1 MNYYNKTIK
10 IDALGAGTLDI
21 MEWIRDNGCP
31 DLDHTTFVDAR
42 GNDVAMVSRGCES
55 DFESWLDDIATGDE
69 SWFEYKGMKRSKSKY
84 VKGLWLFLI
93 DDNYYWATR

>member
-10 IDALGAGTLDI
+10 IDEIGVGTLDI

-31 DLDHTTFVDAR
+31 NLDHTTFVDAR
-42 GNDVAMVSRGCES
+42 GNDVAMVSMSSES
-55 DFESWLDDIATGDE
+55 EFESWLDDIATGDE
-69 SWFEYKGMKRSKSKY
+69 SWFEYDGMKRSKSKY

-93 DDNYYWATR
+93 DGNYYYATR